1 MQENRRR
8 AAQTNFSR
16 IRAFSVEINLAR
28 LHRYLDGLKKR
39 DQLTTRARRAAVYVR
54 RMKPAKRA

>member
-8 AAQTNFSR
+8 AAHADFSR
-16 IRAFSVEINLAR
+16 IRAFSVEINLTR
-28 LHRYLDGLKKR
+28 LRRYLEGLKKR

-54 RMKPAKRA
+54 CMKPAKRA